1 MNKKE
6 KEAFIY
12 PKGSGGFMRPDEV
25 LKNLEIKEGMSI
37 ADFGCGAGYFTIPLA
52 KRVGK
57 EGVVYAVDV
66 LESALESVRGRAK
79 MESLLN
85 IQCARAN
92 LEKEKGFMIGD
103 GTMDMVILAN
113 ILFQSKEKHA
123 ILKEA
128 RRVLKKNGRIV
139 VIEWNDGVSFGPP
152 PASKIPKEELKSTVK
167 DAGFILEKEF
177 NAGESHYG
185 LVFSL

>member
-1 MNKKE
+1 
-6 KEAFIY
+6 
-12 PKGSGGFMRPDEV
+12 MRPDEV
-25 LKNLEIKEGMSI
+25 LNNLEIKEGMRV
-37 ADFGCGAGYFTIPLA
+37 ADFGCGAGYFTLPLA

-57 EGVVYAVDV
+57 GGVVYAIDV
-66 LESALESVRGRAK
+66 LRNALQSVQGRAK

-85 IQCARAN
+85 IELVRAN
-92 LEKEKGFMIGD
+92 LEKENGSGLGGEM
-103 GTMDMVILAN
+103 MDMVILAN

-139 VIEWNDGVSFGPP
+139 VIEWNDLTHFGPQTMY
-152 PASKIPKEELKSTVK
+152 KIPKEELKNLVK
-167 DAGFILEKEF
+167 DAGFVLDKEF
-177 NAGESHYG
+177 SAGESHYG